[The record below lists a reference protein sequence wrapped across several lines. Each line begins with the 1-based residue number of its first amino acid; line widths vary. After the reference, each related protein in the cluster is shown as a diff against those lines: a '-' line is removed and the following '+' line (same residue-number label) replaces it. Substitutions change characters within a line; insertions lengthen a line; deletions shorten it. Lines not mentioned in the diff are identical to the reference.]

1 MGKRVD
7 RLLALRIRTR
17 VPGSWLLWALAPVL
31 VLLFVWQLA
40 SLDRLVVDLERERDM
55 HQGLESQVNALRLE
69 ANRLSSL
76 GEVETR
82 ASRDLGLLRPDT
94 DQIVDLVFENDDD
107 PPVRLAFQPLVG
119 EARAGTR
126 GDR

>member
-1 MGKRVD
+1 
-7 RLLALRIRTR
+7 
-17 VPGSWLLWALAPVL
+17 

-40 SLDRLVVDLERERDM
+40 SLDRLVVDLERERDR
-55 HQGLESQVNALRLE
+55 HRDLESQVNALRLE

-107 PPVRLAFQPLVG
+107 PPVRLAFRPLVG

-126 GDR
+126 GNR